1 VHTTQDNSDATKY
14 SLPKNEILIWFINKV
29 RKSSYLMTQS
39 SSVRCITLK
48 WYHYTKKI
56 TFSQCCNLETKVS
69 KHEYTR
75 EGLDLRI
82 KTLVQRSRSQPW
94 DLAATLF
101 IEWDWDLA
109 YYITLKGV
117 LITENLE
124 HSVVVLRPRSLET
137 RVHSSSLSQGLG
149 LGFEALTPRSS
160 WVCLEIFK
168 RVLSQ
173 QNCIF
178 HLMKWAN
185 AKTNTAWKGITDMFK
200 LTDKS
205 I

>member
-1 VHTTQDNSDATKY
+1 MHTTQDNSDATKY

-101 IEWDWDLA
+101 IEWDWDFGILHNF
-109 YYITLKGV
+109 KGSV
-117 LITENLE
+117 DYWKLGTQCCGLE
-124 HSVVVLRPRSLET
+124 TKVSRNSSALEFIKPRSWSWFWGFDT
-137 RVHSSSLSQGLG
+137 KIKLG
-149 LGFEALTPRSS
+149 LSRNF
-160 WVCLEIFK
+160 
-168 RVLSQ
+168 
-173 QNCIF
+173 
-178 HLMKWAN
+178 
-185 AKTNTAWKGITDMFK
+185 
-200 LTDKS
+200 
-205 I
+205 

>member
-48 WYHYTKKI
+48 WYHYTKKSHFPSVAI
-56 TFSQCCNLETKVS
+56 LRPRSWSSYQDLGAKVS
-69 KHEYTR
+69 VST
-75 EGLDLRI
+75 LRP
-82 KTLVQRSRSQPW
+82 RSHTVNKNETGI
-94 DLAATLF
+94 LG
-101 IEWDWDLA
+101 

-124 HSVVVLRPRSLET
+124 HSVVILRPRSHET

-160 WVCLEIFK
+160 WVCVEIFK

-178 HLMKWAN
+178 HLNNKMSQCKNKHCMERYYRHVQINW
-185 AKTNTAWKGITDMFK
+185 
-200 LTDKS
+200 
-205 I
+205 